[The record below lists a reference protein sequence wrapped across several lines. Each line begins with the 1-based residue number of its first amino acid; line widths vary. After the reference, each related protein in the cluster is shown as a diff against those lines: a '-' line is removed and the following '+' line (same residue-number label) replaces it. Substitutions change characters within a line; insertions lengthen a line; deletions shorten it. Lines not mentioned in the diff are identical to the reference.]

1 MDKTSFQVLQ
11 FILLAQIEW
20 KSRFFDR
27 NLRFYFSPKCLEEN
41 VTQVEKVHVLDLDYT
56 LKTVTP
62 KNTKYIIH
70 NTWYMVH
77 VWYLCLVPSA
87 CCMVLHGVWYVVP
100 WNVEHD
106 ADFMAQLKYK
116 LYSVTSVFKR

>member
-41 VTQVEKVHVLDLDYT
+41 VTQVEKVHVPDLDYT

-62 KNTKYIIH
+62 KNTKYITH
-70 NTWYMVH
+70 GTWYMFGICVWYQVH
-77 VWYLCLVPSA
+77 VAWYFMVFGTWYLGMWSMMQISWHNLS
-87 CCMVLHGVWYVVP
+87 
-100 WNVEHD
+100 
-106 ADFMAQLKYK
+106 
-116 LYSVTSVFKR
+116 TSYIA